1 MPKVKLDAA
10 FCLAAVCEPGKR
22 KTDYWCTHT
31 IGHVLECRSSGGRTH
46 YLRYLDRSGRQRQH
60 KIGGVNDITFDQA
73 RKAARRLRSEVV
85 LGGDPLA
92 DRQDKRAVINY
103 AALSVMH
110 LDHAKT
116 RMRSYDSLET
126 IIRLHLLPRWGRL
139 RLDEITPQAVAKW
152 LGEKTDEGLAPATV
166 EKIRVMFGRSFEL
179 ARQWS
184 LPGGD
189 KNPVRGVRGPRFDNG
204 RQRYLSAEEVGRLL
218 EAAGKSLS
226 VQLRPLIALALT
238 TAARLGEI
246 RLARWTDIDI
256 ERRSWLIPVAKTK
269 PRYVPLS
276 QAAIDIIQALPRF
289 EGCPWLIPNPET
301 KKPFVSIKRAW
312 QKARRDAG
320 LPGLRIHDLRHSA
333 ASFMINSGVDLF
345 AVGKVLGHSDYKS
358 TMRYSHLA
366 NDTLL
371 AAVEAGAA
379 RMKGNPAL

>member
-1 MPKVKLDAA
+1 MPKQTLTAA
-10 FCLAAVCEPGKR
+10 FCRDAVCPQGKR
-22 KTDYWCTHT
+22 RIDYWDTHVPGWVMEIRET
-31 IGHVLECRSSGGRTH
+31 QRRSF
-46 YLRYLDRSGRQRQH
+46 YLRYADQSGRQRQ
-60 KIGGVNDITFDQA
+60 ILIAGSEVPFDQI
-73 RKAARRLRSEVV
+73 RKAAIRMRSDVV

-92 DRQDKRAVINY
+92 SKREKRGTPTY
-103 AALSVMH
+103 GELCALH
-110 LDHAKT
+110 LEHS
-116 RMRSYDSLET
+116 RRLRSYSSIET
-126 IIRLHLLPRWGRL
+126 IMRLHVLPRWSRVP
-139 RLDEITPQAVAKW
+139 LDQITTQAVAKW
-152 LGEKTDEGLAPATV
+152 LGEKSDEGLAPATV

-184 LPGGD
+184 IPGGD
-189 KNPVRGVRGPRFDNG
+189 KNPVRAVRGPKFDNG
-204 RQRYLSAEEVGRLL
+204 RQRYLSAEEVDRLL
-218 EAAGKSLS
+218 KAAGRSLN
-226 VQLRPLIALALT
+226 VQLCPLIALALT
-238 TAARLGEI
+238 TGARLGEI
-246 RLARWTDIDI
+246 RLARWIDIDI

-276 QAAIDIIQALPRF
+276 QAAIDIVQALPRF

-301 KKPFVSIKRAW
+301 KKPFVSIKHAW

-345 AVGKVLGHSDYKS
+345 AVGKVLGHADYKS

-379 RMKGNPAL
+379 RMKGNPTT